1 MANIVITPTEFT
13 VGNDIIIN
21 GIIDDSTVTLIDVNG
36 SSVAL
41 TDGTFSLNLGQL
53 DAQAYSLPITIS
65 DGDSVGETINIEFT
79 VSAAQ
84 EPEETPSEGETPPEE
99 TPPEGTEPEVTPP
112 EIIPPEI
119 IPPEII
125 PPEITP
131 PDTTPPEVTPPEGT
145 EPEETPP
152 SQSVITDDGKYTGV
166 TEHGSALEDQ
176 EFYGK
181 IMEGF
186 GSNKFVPDYIPN
198 KKIPVAVDEI
208 KTTLGGDPLYNPIE
222 TLDQRFPP
230 RRNLK
235 DSHSPLFGEMYH
247 PDMIDKSETPIKEVD
262 RYTTSS
268 IGTSGFTI

>member
-65 DGDSVGETINIEFT
+65 DGDSVGETINIEFN
-79 VSAAQ
+79 VSAAAQ
-84 EPEETPSEGETPPEE
+84 GPEE
-99 TPPEGTEPEVTPP
+99 
-112 EIIPPEI
+112 
-119 IPPEII
+119 
-125 PPEITP
+125 
-131 PDTTPPEVTPPEGT
+131 T

-208 KTTLGGDPLYNPIE
+208 KTTLGGDPLYVPIE
-222 TLDQRFPP
+222 SLEQRFPL
-230 RRNLK
+230 RRNLE
-235 DSHSPLFGEMYH
+235 DSHHQLFGERYH
-247 PDMIDKSETPIKEVD
+247 PDMVDKGETPIQEVS
-262 RYTTSS
+262 RFTASS
-268 IGTSGFTI
+268 LGTGGFTF

>member
-53 DAQAYSLPITIS
+53 AAQAYSLPITIS

-84 EPEETPSEGETPPEE
+84 EPEETPSEGETPPA
-99 TPPEGTEPEVTPP
+99 
-112 EIIPPEI
+112 
-119 IPPEII
+119 
-125 PPEITP
+125 
-131 PDTTPPEVTPPEGT
+131 
-145 EPEETPP
+145 
-152 SQSVITDDGKYTGV
+152 QSVITDDGKYTGV

-198 KKIPVAVDEI
+198 KKIPVAVDKI

-262 RYTTSS
+262 RFTTAS

>member
-53 DAQAYSLPITIS
+53 AAQAYSLPITIS
-65 DGDSVGETINIEFT
+65 DGDSVGETINIEFN

-84 EPEETPSEGETPPEE
+84 EPEETPSEGE
-99 TPPEGTEPEVTPP
+99 
-112 EIIPPEI
+112 
-119 IPPEII
+119 
-125 PPEITP
+125 
-131 PDTTPPEVTPPEGT
+131 TPPEGT

-198 KKIPVAVDEI
+198 KKIPVAVDKI
-208 KTTLGGDPLYNPIE
+208 KTTLGGDPLYVPIE
-222 TLDQRFPP
+222 SLEQRFPL
-230 RRNLK
+230 RRNLE
-235 DSHSPLFGEMYH
+235 DSHHQLFGERYH
-247 PDMIDKSETPIKEVD
+247 PDMVDKGETPIQEVS
-262 RYTTSS
+262 RFTASS
-268 IGTSGFTI
+268 LGTGGFTF